1 MTSKERGY
9 VDEMERRGVLRAE
22 TVLECAKKAGLKL
35 SLGIGL
41 LEQEASRD
49 GKIALN
55 VWGND
60 RAPNGGTSDW
70 GWDEVTE
77 SNYKTYR
84 KRRGPTG
91 QGGRQ
96 GVGPT
101 QLTWHTLQ
109 DAADRLG
116 GCWKPENSILV
127 GFTHL
132 KSLIDEHGYA
142 VGVER
147 YNGVGRVE
155 YSKSVRGKA
164 SRWHEVLGDA
174 GRDEEEAPDDDPEGE
189 GAYPE
194 VQFDDSGP
202 GIEELQRALN
212 RHADSGSLDLW
223 EIDVDGTYGP
233 LSHGL
238 AVEVVYRLGVYT
250 RRIRSDALSSYAHE
264 LIIDPE
270 RRNATQK
277 QRAEERAQEEPAAAD
292 EPRIIS
298 AAEAGIRTRAVFG
311 RLGPETRVSTHYSA
325 GPRARNLAE
334 GLRIAREHDRF
345 HDSKGWGGSSY
356 HFNIPDTGEIICARP
371 VSQKGA
377 GVKAHN
383 SNNVHVHFYGT
394 TGDRPTQAQVETAKW
409 LLANAHTASMPSGH
423 RTDRDLRQA
432 DIRGHNQWPN
442 QSTGCPGHYTPKGLG
457 LK

>member
-1 MTSKERGY
+1 MTREQGY
-9 VDEMERRGVLRAE
+9 VGEMERRGVLRAE

-41 LEQEASRD
+41 LEQEASRE
-49 GKIALN
+49 GKIGLN

-70 GWDEVTE
+70 GWEEVTE
-77 SNYKTYR
+77 ANYRQYKE
-84 KRRGPTG
+84 RRGPTG

-116 GCWKPENSILV
+116 GCWKPANSILV

-132 KSLIDEHGYA
+132 KSLIDEHGYE

-155 YSKSVRGKA
+155 YSKSVREKA
-164 SRWHEVLGDA
+164 SRWHDILVEA
-174 GRDEEEAPDDDPEGE
+174 GRDDEEAPEEDPERE
-189 GAYPE
+189 ADYPE
-194 VQFDDSGP
+194 VNFGDSGR
-202 GIEELQRALN
+202 GVEDLQRALN
-212 RHADSGSLDLW
+212 RHAESGALDLW
-223 EIDVDGTYGP
+223 QIEVDGTYGP

-238 AVEVVYRLGVYT
+238 AVEVVYRLGVYS
-250 RRIRSDALSSYAHE
+250 RRIRGDALSSYAHE
-264 LIIDPE
+264 LILEPE

-277 QRAEERAQEEPAAAD
+277 QRAEERAKQQPATGD
-292 EPRIIS
+292 PRIVS

-311 RLGPETRVSTHYSA
+311 GLGPETRVSTHYSA

-377 GVKAHN
+377 GVAGHN

-394 TGDRPTQAQVETAKW
+394 TGDRPTREQIDSAKW
-409 LLANAHTASMPSGH
+409 LLANAHTEAMPSGH

-432 DIRGHNQWPN
+432 DTRGHNQWPD
-442 QSTGCPGHYTPKGLG
+442 QGTGCPGHYTPEGLD

>member
-9 VDEMERRGVLRAE
+9 VEDMKRGGVLRAE
-22 TVLECAKKAGLKL
+22 TVLECAKQAGVKL
-35 SLGIGL
+35 SLGISL

-49 GKIALN
+49 GKIGLN

-60 RAPNGGTSDW
+60 RAPNGGTSNW
-70 GWDEVTE
+70 GWDEVTA
-77 SNYKTYR
+77 SNYKAY
-84 KRRGPTG
+84 KERRGPTG

-132 KSLIDEHGYA
+132 KSLIDEHGYE

-155 YSKSVRGKA
+155 YSRSVRQRA
-164 SRWHEVLGDA
+164 SRWHDILGDA
-174 GRDEEEAPDDDPEGE
+174 AGDEETPEDDPEGE
-189 GAYPE
+189 GDYPE
-194 VQFDDSGP
+194 VNFGDSGA

-212 RHADSGSLDLW
+212 GHGATDALGLW
-223 EIDVDGTYGP
+223 EIDVDGEYGP

-238 AVEVVYRLGVYT
+238 AVEVVYRLGVYS
-250 RRIRSDALSSYAHE
+250 RRIRGDALSAYAHE
-264 LIIDPE
+264 LIMAPE
-270 RRNATQK
+270 RRNATHK
-277 QRAEERAQEEPAAAD
+277 ERAEQRAKD
-292 EPRIIS
+292 ETSPDGDPRIIS
-298 AAEAGIRTRAVFG
+298 AAEAGIRTQAKFG
-311 RLGPETRVSTHYSA
+311 GLGPETRVSTHYSA

-334 GLRIAREHDRF
+334 GLKIAREHDRF
-345 HDSKGWGGSSY
+345 HRDKGWGGSSY
-356 HFNIPDTGEIICARP
+356 HFNIPDTGEIICGRP

-377 GVKAHN
+377 GVAGMN

-394 TGDRPTQAQVETAKW
+394 TGDRPTQAQIETAKW
-409 LLANAHTASMPSGH
+409 LVANAHTAAMPSGH

-442 QSTGCPGHYTPKGLG
+442 QSTGCPGHYTPEGLG
-457 LK
+457 IK

>member
-1 MTSKERGY
+1 MTGKEQAY
-9 VDEMERRGVLRAE
+9 VEEMERRGVLRAD
-22 TVLECAKKAGLKL
+22 TVLECAKKAGVKL

-41 LEQEASRD
+41 LEQEASRE
-49 GKIALN
+49 GKIGLN

-70 GWDEVTE
+70 GWNEVTE
-77 SNYKTYR
+77 SNYRQYKE
-84 KRRGPTG
+84 RRGPTG
-91 QGGRQ
+91 EGGRQ

-116 GCWKPENSILV
+116 GCWKPANSILV

-132 KSLIDEHGYA
+132 KSLIDEHGYE

-155 YSKSVRGKA
+155 YSESVREKA
-164 SRWHEVLGDA
+164 SRWHDILLEAAPD
-174 GRDEEEAPDDDPEGE
+174 DEEAPEEDPDGE
-189 GAYPE
+189 GDFPE
-194 VQFDDSGP
+194 VHFGDRGP
-202 GIEELQRALN
+202 GVEALQRALN
-212 RHADSGSLDLW
+212 RHAEGNSLDLW
-223 EIDVDGTYGP
+223 QIDVDGTYGP

-238 AVEVVYRLGVYT
+238 AVEVVYRLGVYS
-250 RRIRSDALSSYAHE
+250 RRIRGDALSSYAHA
-264 LIIDPE
+264 LIVEPE

-277 QRAEERAQEEPAAAD
+277 QRAEERAKEKPAAG
-292 EPRIIS
+292 EPRIVS
-298 AAEAGIRTRAVFG
+298 AAEAGIRTQGVFG
-311 RLGPETRVSTHYSA
+311 GLGPETRVSTHYSA

-345 HDSKGWGGSSY
+345 HASKGWGGSSY
-356 HFNIPDTGEIICARP
+356 HFNVPDTGEIICARP

-377 GVKAHN
+377 GVAGTN

-394 TGDRPTQAQVETAKW
+394 TGDRPTREQIETAQW
-409 LLANAHTASMPSGH
+409 LLANAHTAAMPSGH

-432 DIRGHNQWPN
+432 DVRGHNQWPN
-442 QSTGCPGHYTPKGLG
+442 QSTGCPGHYTPEGLG

>member
-1 MTSKERGY
+1 MTSKEQAY
-9 VDEMERRGVLRAE
+9 VEEMERRGVLRAE
-22 TVLECAKKAGLKL
+22 TVLECAKRAGVKL

-49 GKIALN
+49 GKIGLN

-70 GWDEVTE
+70 GWDEVNE
-77 SNYKTYR
+77 SNYRQYKQ
-84 KRRGPTG
+84 RRGPTG

-96 GVGPT
+96 GAGPT

-132 KSLIDEHGYA
+132 KSLIDEHGYV

-155 YSKSVRGKA
+155 YSESVRGKA
-164 SRWHEVLGDA
+164 SRWADVLRDA
-174 GRDEEEAPDDDPEGE
+174 GREEEEAPEHDPEEE
-189 GAYPE
+189 GDYPE
-194 VQFDDSGP
+194 VHFGDSGP
-202 GIEELQRALN
+202 GIEKLQQALN
-212 RHADSGSLDLW
+212 RHAGSGALDLW

-238 AVEVVYRLGVYT
+238 AVEVVYGLGVYS
-250 RRIRSDALSSYAHE
+250 RRIRGDALSSYAHE
-264 LIIDPE
+264 LTIEPD

-277 QRAEERAQEEPAAAD
+277 QRAEERAREEPAAG
-292 EPRIIS
+292 ERIVS
-298 AAEAGIRTRAVFG
+298 AAEAGIRTHAVFG
-311 RLGPETRVSTHYSA
+311 GLGPETRVSTHYSA

-345 HDSKGWGGSSY
+345 HAAKGWGGSSY

-394 TGDRPTQAQVETAKW
+394 TGDRPTRAQIETAKW
-409 LLANAHTASMPSGH
+409 LVANAHTAAMPSGH

-432 DIRGHNQWPN
+432 DIRGHNQWPD
-442 QSTGCPGHYTPKGLG
+442 QSTGCPGHYTPEGLE